1 LPGSRFSVL
10 VAVNLYKK
18 DCPLKQRQMNL
29 SDTFYVALCMTV
41 LILGA
46 VYWFWTQ
53 NQFMLRKLNLLE
65 NIVYE
70 MKMALSTGPP
80 LGAPADGSGG
90 VTGLNTTSYAPAP
103 GSVMSDDDAELLNE
117 DLHSALGG
125 GAELP
130 FVPISQDSPVLQ
142 VSEQQPLYTK
152 PDETAESD
160 AGATSMPVND
170 DLQPGGVGSGVPEVK
185 TGASAYDSMTLKE
198 LRRLAENRSIS
209 GAKDMRK
216 QALIDALRNAPT
228 GGTFD
233 LNEGVLE
240 LN

>member
-1 LPGSRFSVL
+1 M
-10 VAVNLYKK
+10 YKK
-18 DCPLKQRQMNL
+18 DCHLKQRQMNL

-70 MKMALSTGPP
+70 MKMALSADPP
-80 LGAPADGSGG
+80 LGAPAADNGAG
-90 VTGLNTTSYAPAP
+90 GLNQNSYAPAP
-103 GSVMSDDDAELLNE
+103 GSVMSDDDAELLND
-117 DLHSALGG
+117 DLHGALGSGSG
-125 GAELP
+125 GGQVPP
-130 FVPISQDSPVLQ
+130 FIPVSQDSPVLE
-142 VSEQQPLYTK
+142 VSESIMYSK
-152 PDETAESD
+152 PADEPATA
-160 AGATSMPVND
+160 APVDNASAPVSD
-170 DLQPGGVGSGVPEVK
+170 DLQPGGVGSGVPEAK
-185 TGASAYDSMTLKE
+185 AGTNPYDSMKLTE
-198 LRRLAENRSIS
+198 LRRLAESRGIS

-228 GGTFD
+228 MSTFD

>member
-1 LPGSRFSVL
+1 
-10 VAVNLYKK
+10 
-18 DCPLKQRQMNL
+18 MNL

-80 LGAPADGSGG
+80 LGAPAADVAASG
-90 VTGLNTTSYAPAP
+90 VPVYAPAP

-117 DLHSALGG
+117 DLHGALGG
-125 GAELP
+125 SAESP
-130 FVPISQDSPVLQ
+130 FVPVSQDSPVLE
-142 VSEQQPLYTK
+142 VSESAMYSK
-152 PDETAESD
+152 PADEPA
-160 AGATSMPVND
+160 AAPVDLAPAPVSD
-170 DLQPGGVGSGVPEVK
+170 DLQPGGVGSGVPEAK
-185 TGASAYDSMTLKE
+185 TGTNPYDSMKLTE
-198 LRRLAENRSIS
+198 LRRLAESRGIS

-228 GGTFD
+228 MGTFD

>member
-1 LPGSRFSVL
+1 
-10 VAVNLYKK
+10 
-18 DCPLKQRQMNL
+18 MNL

-80 LGAPADGSGG
+80 LGAPADGSGSSSGGG

-125 GAELP
+125 GAESP
-130 FVPISQDSPVLQ
+130 FVPVSQDSPVLQ
-142 VSEQQPLYTK
+142 VSETPLYTK
-152 PDETAESD
+152 PDETADGGLLGAVD
-160 AGATSMPVND
+160 AAPLPVND

>member
-1 LPGSRFSVL
+1 MVYCLRRFYPD
-10 VAVNLYKK
+10 AVKLYKK

-80 LGAPADGSGG
+80 LGAPAADNGVGG
-90 VTGLNTTSYAPAP
+90 INQTSYAPAP
-103 GSVMSDDDAELLNE
+103 GSVMSDDDAELLND
-117 DLHSALGG
+117 DLHGALGG
-125 GAELP
+125 GAASQ
-130 FVPISQDSPVLQ
+130 FVPVSQDSPVLE
-142 VSEQQPLYTK
+142 VSESSVYSK
-152 PDETAESD
+152 PADEPVAE
-160 AGATSMPVND
+160 PVELAPAPVSD
-170 DLQPGGVGSGVPEVK
+170 DLQPGGVGSGVPEPK
-185 TGASAYDSMTLKE
+185 AGTNPYDSMKLTE
-198 LRRLAENRSIS
+198 LRRLAESRGIS

-228 GGTFD
+228 MSTFD

>member
-1 LPGSRFSVL
+1 
-10 VAVNLYKK
+10 
-18 DCPLKQRQMNL
+18 MNL

-80 LGAPADGSGG
+80 LGAPADDNGAG
-90 VTGLNTTSYAPAP
+90 VGGLNQTSYAPAP
-103 GSVMSDDDAELLNE
+103 GSVMSDDDAELLND
-117 DLHSALGG
+117 DLHGALGG
-125 GAELP
+125 RSEEQP
-130 FVPISQDSPVLQ
+130 FVPVSQESPVLE
-142 VSEQQPLYTK
+142 VSESAVYSK
-152 PDETAESD
+152 PVDEPTA
-160 AGATSMPVND
+160 APVELAPVPVSD
-170 DLQPGGVGSGVPEVK
+170 DLQPGGVGSGVPDAK
-185 TGASAYDSMTLKE
+185 AGTNPYDSMKLTE
-198 LRRLAENRSIS
+198 LRRLAESRGIS

-228 GGTFD
+228 MSTFD

>member
-1 LPGSRFSVL
+1 
-10 VAVNLYKK
+10 
-18 DCPLKQRQMNL
+18 MNL

-53 NQFMLRKLNLLE
+53 NQFMLRKLSLLE

-70 MKMALSTGPP
+70 MKMALSTAPP
-80 LGAPADGSGG
+80 AADNSASFGSAGA
-90 VTGLNTTSYAPAP
+90 TSYAPAP
-103 GSVMSDDDAELLNE
+103 GSVMSDDDAELLND
-117 DLHSALGG
+117 DLHVTLGG
-125 GAELP
+125 GSGSGSGGHEESESALP

-142 VSEQQPLYTK
+142 VSEQTPLYSK
-152 PDETAESD
+152 PADEVPAD
-160 AGATSMPVND
+160 ASSADLAPLAVND
-170 DLQPGGVGSGVPEVK
+170 DLQPGGVGSGVAEVK
-185 TGASAYDSMTLKE
+185 TGGGAYDNMKLTE
-198 LRRLAENRSIS
+198 LRRLAENRGIS
-209 GAKDMRK
+209 GAKEMRK
-216 QALIDALRNAPT
+216 QALIDALRNAPA

>member
-1 LPGSRFSVL
+1 MS
-10 VAVNLYKK
+10 
-18 DCPLKQRQMNL
+18 L

-53 NQFMLRKLNLLE
+53 NQFMLRKLSLLE

-70 MKMALSTGPP
+70 MKMALSTAPSP
-80 LGAPADGSGG
+80 AADAGAVSGSG
-90 VTGLNTTSYAPAP
+90 LNNTSYAPAP
-103 GSVMSDDDAELLNE
+103 GSVMSDDDAELLND
-117 DLHSALGG
+117 DLQGVLAPSEESSSA
-125 GAELP
+125 P

-142 VSEQQPLYTK
+142 VSEQPSYAK
-152 PDETAESD
+152 PDEASE
-160 AGATSMPVND
+160 PVTDTVKSSAD

-185 TGASAYDSMTLKE
+185 TGESAYDSMKLTE
-198 LRRLAENRSIS
+198 LRRLAESRGIS
-209 GAKDMRK
+209 GAKEMRK

-228 GGTFD
+228 MGSFD
-233 LNEGVLE
+233 LTDGVLE

>member
-1 LPGSRFSVL
+1 
-10 VAVNLYKK
+10 
-18 DCPLKQRQMNL
+18 MNL

-80 LGAPADGSGG
+80 QGAPAADNGPGFGG
-90 VTGLNTTSYAPAP
+90 AGATPYAPAP
-103 GSVMSDDDAELLNE
+103 GSVMSDDDAEILND
-117 DLHSALGG
+117 DLHGVLNG
-125 GAELP
+125 GADSSSAP
-130 FVPISQDSPVLQ
+130 FMPVSQDSPVLQ
-142 VSEQQPLYTK
+142 VSETIHYSK
-152 PDETAESD
+152 PDELAEPDATTA
-160 AGATSMPVND
+160 APVAD

-185 TGASAYDSMTLKE
+185 GNGNGAYDGMKLSE
-198 LRRLAENRSIS
+198 LRKLGESRGIS
-209 GAKDMRK
+209 GAKEMKK
-216 QALIDALRNAPT
+216 QALIDALRNSPT
-228 GGTFD
+228 MGTFD
-233 LNEGVLE
+233 LNEGVLD

>member
-1 LPGSRFSVL
+1 MVYCLRRFYPD
-10 VAVNLYKK
+10 AVKLYKK
-18 DCPLKQRQMNL
+18 DSPLKQRQMNL

-70 MKMALSTGPP
+70 MKMALSADPP
-80 LGAPADGSGG
+80 LGAPAADNGAG
-90 VTGLNTTSYAPAP
+90 GLNQNSYAPAP
-103 GSVMSDDDAELLNE
+103 GSVMSDDDAELLND
-117 DLHSALGG
+117 DLQGALGG
-125 GAELP
+125 GEVPP
-130 FVPISQDSPVLQ
+130 FVPVSQDSPVLE
-142 VSEQQPLYTK
+142 VSESTMYSKPADEPAAAPVELAPAPL
-152 PDETAESD
+152 S
-160 AGATSMPVND
+160 D
-170 DLQPGGVGSGVPEVK
+170 DLQPGGVGSGVPEAK
-185 TGASAYDSMTLKE
+185 AGTNPYDSMKLTE
-198 LRRLAENRSIS
+198 LRRLAESRGIS

-228 GGTFD
+228 MSTFD

>member
-1 LPGSRFSVL
+1 
-10 VAVNLYKK
+10 
-18 DCPLKQRQMNL
+18 MNL

-80 LGAPADGSGG
+80 VGTPAADNGAG
-90 VTGLNTTSYAPAP
+90 VGGLNQNSYAPAP
-103 GSVMSDDDAELLNE
+103 GSVMSDDDAELLND
-117 DLHSALGG
+117 DLHGALGG
-125 GAELP
+125 ATEPP
-130 FVPISQDSPVLQ
+130 FVPVSQDSPVLE
-142 VSEQQPLYTK
+142 VSESSMYSK
-152 PDETAESD
+152 PADEQVA
-160 AGATSMPVND
+160 APVELASAPVSD
-170 DLQPGGVGSGVPEVK
+170 DLQPGGVGSGVPEPK
-185 TGASAYDSMTLKE
+185 AGTNPYDSMKLTE
-198 LRRLAENRSIS
+198 LRRLAESRGIS

-228 GGTFD
+228 MSTFD

>member
-1 LPGSRFSVL
+1 
-10 VAVNLYKK
+10 
-18 DCPLKQRQMNL
+18 MNL

-53 NQFMLRKLNLLE
+53 NQFMLRKLSLLE

-80 LGAPADGSGG
+80 LGAPAADVPTATTG
-90 VTGLNTTSYAPAP
+90 VPVYAPAP
-103 GSVMSDDDAELLNE
+103 GSVMSDDDAELLND
-117 DLHSALGG
+117 DLHGALSGG
-125 GAELP
+125 DAAA
-130 FVPISQDSPVLQ
+130 FVPVSQDSPVLE
-142 VSEQQPLYTK
+142 VSESSMYSK
-152 PDETAESD
+152 PADEPA
-160 AGATSMPVND
+160 AAPVDNTPAPVSD

-185 TGASAYDSMTLKE
+185 AGTNPYDSMKLTE
-198 LRRLAENRSIS
+198 LRRLAESRGIS

-228 GGTFD
+228 MSTFD

>member
-1 LPGSRFSVL
+1 
-10 VAVNLYKK
+10 
-18 DCPLKQRQMNL
+18 MNL

-53 NQFMLRKLNLLE
+53 NQFMLRKLSLLE

-70 MKMALSTGPP
+70 MKMALSAGPP
-80 LGAPADGSGG
+80 LGAPAADNGAGVGG
-90 VTGLNTTSYAPAP
+90 FNQTSYAPAP
-103 GSVMSDDDAELLNE
+103 GSVMSDDDAELLND
-117 DLHSALGG
+117 DLHGALD
-125 GAELP
+125 GASESP
-130 FVPISQDSPVLQ
+130 FVPVSQDSPVLE
-142 VSEQQPLYTK
+142 VSESAMYSK
-152 PDETAESD
+152 PADEPAAE
-160 AGATSMPVND
+160 PVELAPVPVSD

-185 TGASAYDSMTLKE
+185 AGTNPYDSMKLTE
-198 LRRLAENRSIS
+198 LRRLAESRGIS

-228 GGTFD
+228 MSTFD

>member
-1 LPGSRFSVL
+1 
-10 VAVNLYKK
+10 
-18 DCPLKQRQMNL
+18 MNL

-53 NQFMLRKLNLLE
+53 NQFMLRKLSLLE

-70 MKMALSTGPP
+70 MKMALSTAPP
-80 LGAPADGSGG
+80 AATDTAGFGSAG
-90 VTGLNTTSYAPAP
+90 TTSYAPAP
-103 GSVMSDDDAELLNE
+103 GSVMSDDDAELLND
-117 DLHSALGG
+117 DLHVTLGG
-125 GAELP
+125 GSGSGGSGSGGHEESESASS

-142 VSEQQPLYTK
+142 VSESSLYSK
-152 PDETAESD
+152 PADEVSAD
-160 AGATSMPVND
+160 AAPVDLAPPAVND
-170 DLQPGGVGSGVPEVK
+170 DLQPGGVGSGVAEVK
-185 TGASAYDSMTLKE
+185 TGGGAYDNMKLTE
-198 LRRLAENRSIS
+198 LRRLAENRGIS
-209 GAKDMRK
+209 GAKEMRK
-216 QALIDALRNAPT
+216 QALIDALRNAPA

>member
-1 LPGSRFSVL
+1 
-10 VAVNLYKK
+10 
-18 DCPLKQRQMNL
+18 MNL

-53 NQFMLRKLNLLE
+53 NQFMLRKLSLLE

-70 MKMALSTGPP
+70 MKMALSKAPPAADNSADFGIAGNTG
-80 LGAPADGSGG
+80 S
-90 VTGLNTTSYAPAP
+90 TSYAPAP
-103 GSVMSDDDAELLNE
+103 GSVMSDDDAELLND
-117 DLHSALGG
+117 DLHVTLGG
-125 GAELP
+125 GSGSSGSEEQASS
-130 FVPISQDSPVLQ
+130 FVPVSQDSPVLQ
-142 VSEQQPLYTK
+142 VSEQPLYSK
-152 PDETAESD
+152 PADD
-160 AGATSMPVND
+160 APADVSPVDLAPVAASD

-185 TGASAYDSMTLKE
+185 TGSGAYDNMKLTE
-198 LRRLAENRSIS
+198 LRRLAENRGIS
-209 GAKDMRK
+209 GAKEMRK
-216 QALIDALRNAPT
+216 QALIDALRNAPA

>member
-1 LPGSRFSVL
+1 
-10 VAVNLYKK
+10 
-18 DCPLKQRQMNL
+18 MNL

-80 LGAPADGSGG
+80 MGAPADGGSGG

-117 DLHSALGG
+117 DLHGALGG
-125 GAELP
+125 GSESSFAP
-130 FVPISQDSPVLQ
+130 VSQDSPVLQ

-152 PDETAESD
+152 PDETAEPGLLNAVD
-160 AGATSMPVND
+160 AASAPMND

>member
-1 LPGSRFSVL
+1 
-10 VAVNLYKK
+10 
-18 DCPLKQRQMNL
+18 MNL

-80 LGAPADGSGG
+80 LGAPADDNGAG
-90 VTGLNTTSYAPAP
+90 VGGLNQTSYAPAP
-103 GSVMSDDDAELLNE
+103 GSVMSDDDAELLND
-117 DLHSALGG
+117 DLHGALGG
-125 GAELP
+125 RSEEQP
-130 FVPISQDSPVLQ
+130 FVPVSQESPVLE
-142 VSEQQPLYTK
+142 VSESAVYSKPL
-152 PDETAESD
+152 DEPTA
-160 AGATSMPVND
+160 APVELAPVPVSD
-170 DLQPGGVGSGVPEVK
+170 DLQPGGVGSGVPDAK
-185 TGASAYDSMTLKE
+185 AGTNPYDSMKLTE
-198 LRRLAENRSIS
+198 LRRLAESRGIS

-228 GGTFD
+228 MSTFD

>member
-1 LPGSRFSVL
+1 
-10 VAVNLYKK
+10 
-18 DCPLKQRQMNL
+18 MNL

-70 MKMALSTGPP
+70 MKMALSTPP
-80 LGAPADGSGG
+80 PAPIPSPHI
-90 VTGLNTTSYAPAP
+90 NTTQYAPAP
-103 GSVMSDDDAELLNE
+103 GSVMSDDDAEILND
-117 DLHSALGG
+117 DLHGALGG
-125 GAELP
+125 GARDESP
-130 FVPISQDSPVLQ
+130 FVPIAQESPVLE
-142 VSEQQPLYTK
+142 VSEPI
-152 PDETAESD
+152 AD
-160 AGATSMPVND
+160 APVAFITPAPVND
-170 DLQPGGVGSGVPEVK
+170 DLQPGGVGSGLPEEK
-185 TGASAYDSMTLKE
+185 TGANAYDTMTLKD
-198 LRRLAENRSIS
+198 LRKLAESRGIS

-216 QALIDALRNAPT
+216 QALIDALRNAPAV
-228 GGTFD
+228 GTFD

>member
-1 LPGSRFSVL
+1 M
-10 VAVNLYKK
+10 YKK
-18 DCPLKQRQMNL
+18 DYHLKQRQMNL

-80 LGAPADGSGG
+80 LGAPADDNGVGG
-90 VTGLNTTSYAPAP
+90 FNQTSYAPAP
-103 GSVMSDDDAELLNE
+103 GSVMSDDDAELLND
-117 DLHSALGG
+117 DLHGALGSG
-125 GAELP
+125 GQVPAFLP
-130 FVPISQDSPVLQ
+130 VSQDSPVLE
-142 VSEQQPLYTK
+142 VSESAVYSK
-152 PDETAESD
+152 PADEPAIAAQFDNAS
-160 AGATSMPVND
+160 APVSD
-170 DLQPGGVGSGVPEVK
+170 DLQPGGVGSGVPEAK
-185 TGASAYDSMTLKE
+185 AGTNPYDSMKLTE
-198 LRRLAENRSIS
+198 LRRLAESRGIS

-228 GGTFD
+228 MSTFD